1 MRGPDVTT
9 KAGAR
14 LRAQG
19 CMPERMDRA
28 TARHEQFAKQ
38 SANDAPLVTL
48 VRVFHIII
56 KAKQVE

>member
-1 MRGPDVTT
+1 MRGPDVTA

-38 SANDAPLVTL
+38 SANDAPL
-48 VRVFHIII
+48 
-56 KAKQVE
+56 AAS